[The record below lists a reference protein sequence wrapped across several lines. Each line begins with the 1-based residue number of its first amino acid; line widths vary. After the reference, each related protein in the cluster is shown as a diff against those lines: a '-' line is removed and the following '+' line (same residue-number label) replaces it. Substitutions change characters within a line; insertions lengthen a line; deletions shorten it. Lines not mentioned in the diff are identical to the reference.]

1 MHTSSQIS
9 VLKLKDRARKGGRE
23 KKREKN
29 TKRKKK
35 TPKEK
40 TGERKNKP
48 PQCLQVF
55 QRYTI
60 NPTRLYL
67 FYKK

>member
-23 KKREKN
+23 KKRE
-29 TKRKKK
+29 K